1 VQRNG
6 FLRKLADLGCSPD
19 GASILEGI
27 VRSTKLANEKGVPV
41 GSDSDYFGTMCGGEA
56 MNIKLL
62 VDLVG
67 FSPY

>member
-1 VQRNG
+1 
-6 FLRKLADLGCSPD
+6 
-19 GASILEGI
+19 LEGI